1 MYPSLHALGGMA
13 INKGNGGQNVAPLG
27 VNAPGGMNAQKG
39 YQNGGRLP
47 LQQFAAVGQPNPAMN
62 LPAAE
67 VTLPEL
73 LAQIEAARQ
82 YFGGVKGETAQSN
95 SNFDANV
102 LGIDSPYMRGLRY

>member
-1 MYPSLHALGGMA
+1 MYPSLTALGGRSL
-13 INKGNGGQNVAPLG
+13 NGGNGGQNVAPLA
-27 VNAPGGMNAQKG
+27 VNAPGGMNAQRG
-39 YQNGGRLP
+39 GGRLP
-47 LQQFAAVGQPNPAMN
+47 IQQFAAVGQPNPAMN